1 MDKNQLLSKCNDIK
15 SNVSKVIIGKDNEIE
30 LVLATF
36 LSGGHILLEDLPG
49 LGKTMMVRSFSKT
62 LNLPFKRIQFTPDLL
77 PSDITGISYFNQR
90 ENDFIFREGPLFS
103 NIVLADEINRA
114 TPRTQSSLLEAME
127 EKQITSDGVTR
138 SLNQPF
144 MVLATQNPL
153 ETFGTF
159 PLPEAQLDR
168 FAIRM
173 SMGYPEFDEELSI
186 MINNESKPIDNINS
200 VIDGNE
206 LSEMLNEVKNVSITN
221 EVATYLLSIITKT
234 RNSDKIQIGASPR
247 ASVALLKI
255 SKAFALIKGRDYV
268 IPEDI
273 KYLAPYVLN
282 HRIVSRDAR
291 DVLSS
296 INLIK
301 EVLSEVNVPV
311 ENIR

>member
-247 ASVALLKI
+247 ASIALLKI